1 MDNKENTKKS
11 TAGKLIIHL
20 LIDAFL
26 LVSFILLN
34 NMRSTGKSL
43 HEILGVAIG
52 VSILV
57 HLILHWKM
65 IVGYFKKTFKKPE
78 FISIL
83 RLVVNI
89 ALCASLFVIIIT
101 GLLMSHTLLPSL
113 GIQVRH
119 AGREIEMV
127 HKQITHYAIYIL
139 GLHLLLQWK
148 WYAVVVKRLIINPIA
163 SLFGKKQSK
172 EIA

>member
-1 MDNKENTKKS
+1 MDNKENTKK
-11 TAGKLIIHL
+11 TATRKMIIHL
-20 LIDAFL
+20 LVDAFL

-52 VSILV
+52 VSILI

-65 IVGYFKKTFKKPE
+65 IAGYFKKIFKKPD
-78 FISIL
+78 FMPIL
-83 RLVVNI
+83 RLVVNV
-89 ALCASLFVIIIT
+89 ALCACLFAIIIT
-101 GLLMSHTLLPSL
+101 GLMMSHTLLPSL
-113 GIQVRH
+113 GIQVGR
-119 AGREIEMV
+119 AGREIEMI
-127 HKQITHYAIYIL
+127 HKQVTHFTIYIL

-148 WYAVVVKRLIINPIA
+148 WYICVIKRLIIKPIA

>member
-1 MDNKENTKKS
+1 MDNKENTIK
-11 TAGKLIIHL
+11 TEIGKMIIHL

-52 VSILV
+52 ISILV
-57 HLILHWKM
+57 HLVLHWKM
-65 IVGYFKKTFKKPE
+65 IIGYFKKIFKKPE
-78 FISIL
+78 FMPIL

-89 ALCASLFVIIIT
+89 ALCASLFAIIIT

-113 GIQVRH
+113 GIQVGR
-119 AGREIEMV
+119 AGREIEML
-127 HKQITHYAIYIL
+127 HKQITQYTIDIL
-139 GLHLLLQWK
+139 GLHLFLQWK
-148 WYAVVVKRLIINPIA
+148 WYAAVIKRLIINPIA
-163 SLFGKKQSK
+163 SLFAKKQSK
-172 EIA
+172 EIS

>member
-1 MDNKENTKKS
+1 MDDKENTKNS
-11 TAGKLIIHL
+11 TVRKMIIHL

-34 NMRSTGKSL
+34 NLRSTGKSL

-57 HLILHWKM
+57 HLVLHWKM
-65 IVGYFKKTFKKPE
+65 IVGYFKKIFKKPE
-78 FISIL
+78 FMPIL
-83 RLVVNI
+83 RLVINI
-89 ALCASLFVIIIT
+89 ALCASLFAIIIT

-113 GIQVRH
+113 GIQVGR
-119 AGREIEMV
+119 AGREIEML
-127 HKQITHYAIYIL
+127 HKQVTHYTIYIL
-139 GLHLLLQWK
+139 GLHLFLQWK
-148 WYAVVVKRLIINPIA
+148 KYAAVIKRLIIKPIA
-163 SLFGKKQSK
+163 SLFAKRQSK